1 MVKVAKVKPGTLNE
15 KNKRKWLVLAMVE
28 ERQGHLRESTE
39 DTARRNSAL
48 WERGEEKGEG
58 RAGEPDAAA
67 RRPKAQ
73 REQVPKYLDF
83 TKDQSSPLSWRIR
96 GRKPGGD

>member
-1 MVKVAKVKPGTLNE
+1 
-15 KNKRKWLVLAMVE
+15 MVE

-39 DTARRNSAL
+39 DVARLNSAL

-67 RRPKAQ
+67 RK
-73 REQVPKYLDF
+73 EVPKYLDF
-83 TKDQSSPLSWRIR
+83 TREQPSPLSWRTR
-96 GRKPGGD
+96 GRKPGGG